1 MKTLRQHYSDE
12 SRIIRMTR
20 NTDGTMN
27 IGTCLPIEEGGQYI
41 LHNKHVIIVDEI
53 VDQWEAKGA
62 FVTVVPTIYKVRA
75 QVVYVPEV
83 SKK

>member
-1 MKTLRQHYSDE
+1 M
-12 SRIIRMTR
+12 IR

-27 IGTCLPIEEGGQYI
+27 IGTYLPIEEGGQYN
-41 LHNKHVIIVDEI
+41 LHDKSVVIIDEI
-53 VDQWEAKGA
+53 VEQWEAKGFFTTSA
-62 FVTVVPTIYKVRA
+62 PTIYKVRA